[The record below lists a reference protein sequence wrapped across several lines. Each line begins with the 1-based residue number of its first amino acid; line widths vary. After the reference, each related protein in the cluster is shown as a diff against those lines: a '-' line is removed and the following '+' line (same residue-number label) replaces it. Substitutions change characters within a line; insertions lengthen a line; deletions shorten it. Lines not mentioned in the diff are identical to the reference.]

1 MKVNVEKMCGC
12 LKKSGLTFPKE
23 FSSKEEAELEA
34 LRLANYMNDK
44 FCKKHRFV
52 VNENEDE
59 FLIKVELASQSS

>member
-23 FSSKEEAELEA
+23 FSSKEEAEFEA

-44 FCKKHRFV
+44 FCKKHRFIV
-52 VNENEDE
+52 KENGDE
-59 FLIKVELASQSS
+59 FLIKVELACPSN

>member
-23 FSSKEEAELEA
+23 FSSKEEAVEA

-44 FCKKHRFV
+44 FCKNIDLLLKKIEMSF
-52 VNENEDE
+52 
-59 FLIKVELASQSS
+59 

>member
-23 FSSKEEAELEA
+23 FSSKEEAVEA

-44 FCKKHRFV
+44 FCKKHRFIV
-52 VNENEDE
+52 KENRDE
-59 FLIKVELASQSS
+59 FLIKVELACTSN